1 MAGMKRFLLIVRLIV
16 EALLGMV
23 CLTDLLVLPEIW
35 KDRNHVALALGELL
49 GALVFILI
57 GILCF
62 KDVVKIS
69 QVLRG
74 SRPTSS
80 LH

>member
-1 MAGMKRFLLIVRLIV
+1 MKRFLLMVRLIA
-16 EALLGMV
+16 EALLGIV
-23 CLTDLLVLPEIW
+23 CLTDLLLLPEIW
-35 KDRNHVALALGELL
+35 KDRNHVALALSELL
-49 GALVFILI
+49 GALIFILI

-69 QVLRG
+69 QVLKG